1 MDKLPPLT
9 TLTALDA
16 FYRAGSVTGAAKLLG
31 RTHSAVSK
39 QLHQLQDHAGV
50 ELFRKSGLHLELSR
64 AGQKFAQ
71 DVTRNM
77 ADLRQ
82 AYTRLTAEND
92 EKTVKLA
99 VSSTFAKQ
107 WAIPTIARFNNDHPD
122 VEVMIRIVGPQGSRS
137 LEDSVDIVLSWD
149 RLLSPAVEHPMA
161 ASLGDVHIGIVL
173 SPNYQHKT
181 TEKQLQVQTL
191 IHRRG
196 NEAAWGNWSD
206 LTGIQVSH
214 ERAIKFDFLSLV
226 FEAAESQMGA
236 AIAPKIPY
244 RAGAEI
250 RQPYRTRRL
259 LHIQGWSSNPP
270 IQRKTKAGQTREN
283 LFRLA
288 CGKCPSDQRRI
299 HNLHIHHAAGLK
311 PDLVDERFS
320 SQPIRN

>member
-149 RLLSPAVEHPMA
+149 RLLSPTVEHPMA
-161 ASLGDVHIGIVL
+161 ASLGDVHIGVVL
-173 SPNYQHKT
+173 SPHYQHRT

-236 AIAPKIPY
+236 AIAPKFLIEQELKSGSLIAP
-244 RAGAEI
+244 AGFYIFKDGLLI
-250 RQPYRTRRL
+250 RPSSEKPKLGKHAKIFFDWLVENARL
-259 LHIQGWSSNPP
+259 TKDGFITSTSTMPQASSL
-270 IQRKTKAGQTREN
+270 IW
-283 LFRLA
+283 
-288 CGKCPSDQRRI
+288 
-299 HNLHIHHAAGLK
+299 
-311 PDLVDERFS
+311 
-320 SQPIRN
+320 